1 MNGARERATFKRFTD
16 EVNAGN
22 LDIVD
27 ELAVEGY
34 VDHDTMPGQGPGRAG
49 LKGAYEGFKLPFSD
63 LAFDYDNFIADDGLV
78 LGQGTVHATHSGEF
92 FGVAPTGK
100 RIHFAPSRL
109 FRIRDGKLVEGW
121 FNLDMVAVLQQLG
134 LAPTPPGTE
143 FPPPY
148 PNPPEVRA
156 GRTTS
161 PAENKAL
168 MRRFV
173 DEVWNQG
180 HLEVADELFHP
191 EASSPSAPALPRGAE
206 GVKVIAGMFRS
217 AFPDY
222 WMTIDLLL
230 AEGDRVAARFT
241 QGGTHQGDLFGIAP
255 TGKSVTFTEM
265 GVLRVADG
273 RVVESW
279 YVVDMAGLMQ
289 QLGVGG

>member
-1 MNGARERATFKRFTD
+1 
-16 EVNAGN
+16 
-22 LDIVD
+22 
-27 ELAVEGY
+27 
-34 VDHDTMPGQGPGRAG
+34 
-49 LKGAYEGFKLPFSD
+49 
-63 LAFDYDNFIADDGLV
+63 V
-78 LGQGTVHATHSGEF
+78 LTALRQQFRTWLFRPKIESGTVTLNQRRIFILPTKQGLGFACVLLLMLLGDINYNLSLGYALTFLLATAGAMTMLHA
-92 FGVAPTGK
+92 
-100 RIHFAPSRL
+100 
-109 FRIRDGKLVEGW
+109 FR
-121 FNLDMVAVLQQLG
+121 NMAQL
-134 LAPTPPGTE
+134 
-143 FPPPY
+143 
-148 PNPPEVRA
+148 EVRA